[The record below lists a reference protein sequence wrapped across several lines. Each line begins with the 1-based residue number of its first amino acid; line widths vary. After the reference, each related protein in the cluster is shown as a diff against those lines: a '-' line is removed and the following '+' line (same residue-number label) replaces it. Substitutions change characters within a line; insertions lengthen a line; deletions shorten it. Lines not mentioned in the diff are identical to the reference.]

1 MKILLVGDYSN
12 YHPTLGAALA
22 RRGHEVTIAS
32 DGSRW
37 MNTAR
42 SIDLRRRLPGPA
54 GGALLYARLA
64 ALDPLRGYDVVSL
77 ISPCFVTLR
86 PGRLRYLFDRLRRRN
101 GAVYLASVGTDKAFM
116 DMLTAAD
123 CPLRYSEYT
132 LPDGTPNP
140 ASASAY
146 EADRRWQ
153 QGAVADYCDYVYEH
167 VDGCTTALYE
177 YDLAMRRCMP
187 GERVVYCGIPVDTS
201 IFTPGGEFAPQ
212 GRVRL
217 FLGRDRHRMAIKGT
231 DLLGKVAQQVV
242 ADMPGECSLD
252 IVENVPFAEYVE
264 RQQAADVVLDQVYSY
279 TPATNA
285 LMAMARAK
293 AVVSGAEP
301 AYYDF
306 IGEHANRPIFNA
318 VPDEQALYDTIRA
331 IVTNREATAAAATA
345 SPDFV
350 ARHNAA
356 DVVAERCLSLWVK

>member
-1 MKILLVGDYSN
+1 MKILLLGDYSN

-22 RRGHEVTIAS
+22 RMGHEVTVAS

-37 MNTAR
+37 MRTER
-42 SIDLRRRLPGPA
+42 SIDLRRPLPGVV
-54 GGALLYARLA
+54 GGALLFVRLA

-86 PGRLRYLFDRLRRRN
+86 PERLRYLFDRLRRRN
-101 GAVYLASVGTDKAFM
+101 GAVYLAAVGTDKAFM

-123 CPLRYSEYT
+123 CPLKYSEYT
-132 LPDGTPNP
+132 LSDGSPNP
-140 ASASAY
+140 ATATAL
-146 EADRRWQ
+146 EEDRLWQ
-153 QGAVADYCDYVYEH
+153 SGAVADYCEYVYDH

-177 YDLAMRRCMP
+177 YDLAMRRRMP
-187 GERVVYCGIPVDTS
+187 AERVVYCGIPIDTTA
-201 IFTPGGEFAPQ
+201 FAPCGEFAQ
-212 GRVRL
+212 EGRVRL
-217 FLGRDRHRMAIKGT
+217 FLGRDRRRMAVKGT
-231 DLLGKVAQQVV
+231 DLLGEVARQVV
-242 ADMPGECSLD
+242 ADLPGECSLD
-252 IVENVPFAEYVE
+252 IVENVPFVEYVE

-306 IGEHANRPIFNA
+306 IGEPANRPIFNA
-318 VPDEQALYDTIRA
+318 VPDAQALYDTIRT
-331 IVTNREATAAAATA
+331 IVTNREATAAAAAA

-356 DVVAERCLSLWVK
+356 DVVAERCLSLWLK